1 MMAPLGQTRVHMP
14 QPPQHARNGSLINP
28 EINGQQLGG
37 FFFQTDRNLQRAFA
51 MHARFDRTH
60 RTHRGA
66 PAAQGAFLFVPHDL
80 PGQIF
85 DA

>member
-1 MMAPLGQTRVHMP
+1 MRRIGA
-14 QPPQHARNGSLINP
+14 LINP
-28 EINGQQLGG
+28 EINVQQLGG